1 MSEKNIY
8 ILCCTIFKYKK
19 RKPISAGLMET
30 EQKQYFTDFKSVFES
45 ETKWTTTAC
54 RPPTVGTVIELQV
67 DWTGANT
74 DNCCMSFNLMAN
86 DNLYHLNFR
95 VNCKGSVNTLLQ
107 SFEIKKKW
115 QSTKEGYEDLNLRK
129 GANKVQIYLHDDFYR
144 VFINGQRRSV
154 VVDMKEEKLVTAF
167 KYFQIFGEHNADR
180 CLTVNKEKSFIDF
193 SGAKEV

>member
-1 MSEKNIY
+1 
-8 ILCCTIFKYKK
+8 
-19 RKPISAGLMET
+19 MET